1 MVSFH
6 RKDHVF
12 ENSRYHNIIQ
22 LRLKLGGII
31 YKLDI
36 YWNYIMFILSYQQIE
51 PNELE
56 WSIVSNIIKT
66 EQLNN
71 N

>member
-1 MVSFH
+1 
-6 RKDHVF
+6 
-12 ENSRYHNIIQ
+12 
-22 LRLKLGGII
+22 
-31 YKLDI
+31 
-36 YWNYIMFILSYQQIE
+36 MFILSYQQIE